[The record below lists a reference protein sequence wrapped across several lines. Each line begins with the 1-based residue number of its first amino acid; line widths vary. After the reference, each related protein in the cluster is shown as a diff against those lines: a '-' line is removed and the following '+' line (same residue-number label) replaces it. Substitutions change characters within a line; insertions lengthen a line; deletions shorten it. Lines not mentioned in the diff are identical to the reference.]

1 MCGLLTGMN
10 PRVLV
15 IDDDDY
21 LRKFISR
28 GLNRVGMSADA
39 VEGGSQAM
47 ALMKQRQFDVVVCDL
62 HMPEVDGLDVLRFST
77 SLRPPP
83 PFIMLTGYGSV
94 SVAVEAMKHGAAD
107 FLEKPISIDE
117 LKAAIQAVLR
127 TGPERAATR
136 RPSAMPGGM
145 SLVGSSTWL
154 PSFLETLQRIAQTD
168 ATVLIEGE
176 TGTGKSAVAK
186 EIYRNSKRASS
197 AFVEINCAAI
207 PEHLLENELFGHVRG
222 AFTGA
227 TGHTGKV
234 EQANGGTLF
243 LDEVGELKHELQ
255 AKLLHL
261 LQERAF
267 APIGANQARHA
278 DVRFVAATNRDLMT
292 EVEAGTF
299 RQDLFYRLNVVNL
312 IIPPLRDRPDDIPIL
327 LEHFCDRISERL
339 QVTGPV
345 FSPAAVEALKRYD
358 WPGNVRELQ
367 NLVERTAIMHP
378 PGMLVEPEQL
388 SQRIHQN
395 QREPRSDPNSLPRIE
410 AFETDIQNLGE
421 SGQSLAEVVRTYEYG
436 LIRQALDQ
444 SGGNKSQAAKLLRM
458 KRTTLIE
465 KLKKYEHDDG
475 SPNL

>member
-1 MCGLLTGMN
+1 MA

-39 VEGGSQAM
+39 VEGGAQAM
-47 ALMKQRQFDVVVCDL
+47 AQMKERQFDAVVCDL

-77 SLRPPP
+77 SLRPAP

-94 SVAVEAMKHGAAD
+94 QVAVEAMKHGAAD

-117 LKAAIQAVLR
+117 LKAAIQAVINKHA
-127 TGPERAATR
+127 ER
-136 RPSAMPGGM
+136 SAPKRAPAIPGAPG
-145 SLVGSSTWL
+145 LVGSSTWL
-154 PSFLETLQRIAQTD
+154 PSFLETLRRIAQTD

-176 TGTGKSAVAK
+176 TGTGKSAVAR
-186 EIYRNSKRASS
+186 EIYRNSKRAAKS
-197 AFVEINCAAI
+197 FVELNCAAI

-227 TGHTGKV
+227 TGHIGKV
-234 EQANGGTLF
+234 EQSNGGTLF

-267 APIGANQARHA
+267 APIGASQARTA

-292 EVEAGTF
+292 EVESGNF

-312 IIPPLRDRPDDIPIL
+312 IIPPLRDRPADIPLL
-327 LEHFCDRISERL
+327 LEHFCDRIAERL

-345 FSPAAVEALKRYD
+345 FSPGAVELLERYE

-378 PGMLVEPEQL
+378 PGTLIEPEHL
-388 SQRIHQN
+388 SARVHQN
-395 QREPRSDPNSLPRIE
+395 QREPRSDPNSPPRIE
-410 AFETDIQNLGE
+410 TFESDLSQIGE
-421 SGQSLAEVVRTYEYG
+421 SGQSLSDVVRSYEYG

-465 KLKKYEHDDG
+465 KLKKYEHEDG
-475 SPNL
+475 LPNV

>member
-1 MCGLLTGMN
+1 MN

-28 GLNRVGMSADA
+28 GLNRVGMSAEA
-39 VEGGSQAM
+39 VEGGASAM
-47 ALMKQRQFDVVVCDL
+47 TLLKERQFDVVVCDL

-94 SVAVEAMKHGAAD
+94 AVAVEAMKHGASD

-136 RPSAMPGGM
+136 RTPSVPSGM

-154 PSFLETLQRIAQTD
+154 PSFLETLYRIAQTD

-186 EIYRNSKRASS
+186 EIYRSSKRASK

-227 TGHTGKV
+227 TGHVSKV

-267 APIGANQARHA
+267 APIGANQAKAA
-278 DVRFVAATNRDLMT
+278 DVRFIAATNRDLMT
-292 EVEAGTF
+292 EVEVGGF

-312 IIPPLRDRPDDIPIL
+312 IIPALRERPADVPLL
-327 LEHFCDRISERL
+327 LEHFCDRIAERL

-345 FSPAAVEALKRYD
+345 FSPNAVEVLKRYE

-378 PGMLVEPEQL
+378 PGTLIEPDHL
-388 SQRIHQN
+388 SQRVHQN
-395 QREPRSDPNSLPRIE
+395 QREMPADPNAPPRIE
-410 AFETDIQNLGE
+410 ALESDIQYMGE
-421 SGQSLAEVVRTYEYG
+421 SGQSLSDVVRSYEYG
-436 LIRQALDQ
+436 LIRQALDRA
-444 SGGNKSQAAKLLRM
+444 GGNKSQAAKLLRM

-465 KLKKYEHDDG
+465 KLKKYEHEDG
-475 SPNL
+475 SPNV

>member
-1 MCGLLTGMN
+1 MCGLLHPMD

-28 GLNRVGMSADA
+28 GLNRVGMSAEA
-39 VEGGSQAM
+39 VEGGSQAI
-47 ALMKQRQFDVVVCDL
+47 AQMKQRQFDVVVCDL

-77 SLRPPP
+77 SLRPAP

-94 SVAVEAMKHGAAD
+94 AVAVEAMKHGAAD

-127 TGPERAATR
+127 RSDRSPQR
-136 RPSAMPGGM
+136 RSPALPSNMG
-145 SLVGSSTWL
+145 LVGSSTWL
-154 PSFLETLQRIAQTD
+154 PSFLETLHRIAQTD

-176 TGTGKSAVAK
+176 TGTGKSAVAR
-186 EIYRNSKRASS
+186 EIYRNSKRASKS
-197 AFVEINCAAI
+197 FVEINCAAI

-234 EQANGGTLF
+234 EQANAGTLF

-267 APIGANQARHA
+267 APIGANQTRTA
-278 DVRFVAATNRDLMT
+278 DVRFIAATNRDLMN
-292 EVEAGTF
+292 EVDAGTF

-312 IIPPLRDRPDDIPIL
+312 TIPPLRERPADIPLL
-327 LEHFCDRISERL
+327 LEHFCDHIAERL

-345 FSPAAVEALKRYD
+345 FSPAAVELLKHYE

-378 PGMLVEPEQL
+378 PGTLIEPEHL
-388 SQRIHQN
+388 SARIHQN
-395 QREPRSDPNSLPRIE
+395 QREPSSGPTAPPRIQ
-410 AFETDIQNLGE
+410 ADIQHMGE
-421 SGQSLAEVVRTYEYG
+421 SGQSLSDVVKSYEYG
-436 LIRQALDQ
+436 LIRQALEQ
-444 SGGNKSQAAKLLRM
+444 ANGNKSQAAKLLRM

-465 KLKKYEHDDG
+465 KLKKYEHEDG

>member
-1 MCGLLTGMN
+1 VRPMN

-28 GLNRVGMSADA
+28 GLNRVGMSAEA
-39 VEGGSQAM
+39 VEGGASAM
-47 ALMKQRQFDVVVCDL
+47 TLLKERQFDVVVCDL

-94 SVAVEAMKHGAAD
+94 AVAVEAMKHGASD

-136 RPSAMPGGM
+136 RTPSVPSGM

-154 PSFLETLQRIAQTD
+154 PSFLETLYRIAQTD

-186 EIYRNSKRASS
+186 EIYRSSKRASK

-227 TGHTGKV
+227 TGHVGKV

-267 APIGANQARHA
+267 APIGANQAKAA
-278 DVRFVAATNRDLMT
+278 DVRFIAATNRDLMT
-292 EVEAGTF
+292 EVEVGGF

-312 IIPPLRDRPDDIPIL
+312 IIPALRERPADVPLL
-327 LEHFCDRISERL
+327 LEHFCDRIAERL

-345 FSPAAVEALKRYD
+345 FSPNAVEVLKRYE

-378 PGMLVEPEQL
+378 PGTLIEPDHL
-388 SQRIHQN
+388 SQRVHQN
-395 QREPRSDPNSLPRIE
+395 QREMPADPNAPPRIE
-410 AFETDIQNLGE
+410 ALESDIQYMGE
-421 SGQSLAEVVRTYEYG
+421 SGQSLSDVVRSYEYG
-436 LIRQALDQ
+436 LIRQALDRA
-444 SGGNKSQAAKLLRM
+444 GGNKSQAAKLLRM

-465 KLKKYEHDDG
+465 KLKKYEHEDG
-475 SPNL
+475 SPNV

>member
-1 MCGLLTGMN
+1 MN

-28 GLNRVGMSADA
+28 GLNRVGMSAEA
-39 VEGGSQAM
+39 VEGGASAM
-47 ALMKQRQFDVVVCDL
+47 TLLKERQFDVVVCDL

-94 SVAVEAMKHGAAD
+94 AVAVEAMKHGASD

-136 RPSAMPGGM
+136 RTPSVPSGM

-154 PSFLETLQRIAQTD
+154 PSFLETLYRIAQTD

-186 EIYRNSKRASS
+186 EIYRSSKRASK

-227 TGHTGKV
+227 TGHVGKV

-267 APIGANQARHA
+267 APIGANQAKAA
-278 DVRFVAATNRDLMT
+278 DVRFIAATNRDLMT
-292 EVEAGTF
+292 EVEVGGF

-312 IIPPLRDRPDDIPIL
+312 IIPALRERPADVPLL
-327 LEHFCDRISERL
+327 LEHFCDRIAERL

-345 FSPAAVEALKRYD
+345 FSPNAVEVLKRYE

-378 PGMLVEPEQL
+378 PGTLIEPDHL
-388 SQRIHQN
+388 SQRVHQN
-395 QREPRSDPNSLPRIE
+395 QREMPADPNAPPRIE
-410 AFETDIQNLGE
+410 ALESDIQYMGE
-421 SGQSLAEVVRTYEYG
+421 SGQSLSDVVRSYEYG
-436 LIRQALDQ
+436 LIRQALDRA
-444 SGGNKSQAAKLLRM
+444 GGNKSQAAKLLRM

-465 KLKKYEHDDG
+465 KLKKYEHEDG
-475 SPNL
+475 SPNV